1 VNTKEAIDRL
11 ADALTGADDDL
22 QQAIAVLREA
32 NAKKPLV
39 IVVRDPDYDNEY
51 ATFGG
56 EVETYDIDC
65 GRSDLDAEDEATM
78 WAGSHLI
85 AAMELRDEGRIDAAE
100 YIEEAVSNH
109 VDEDIFKE
117 AREEAKADY
126 EQMKTNNTDDKE

>member
-1 VNTKEAIDRL
+1 MNAKEAIDRL
-11 ADALTGADDDL
+11 DDAMTDADDDL
-22 QQAIAVLREA
+22 REAIAVLLEDQ
-32 NAKKPLV
+32 AKKPLV
-39 IVVRDPDYDNEY
+39 IVIRDPDYDNEY

-65 GRSDLDAEDEATM
+65 GRMDLDAEDEATM

-85 AAMELRDEGRIDAAE
+85 AALELRDQGRIDAAE

-109 VDEDIFKE
+109 VDDEILKE

-126 EQMKTNNTDDKE
+126 EQMKTTNTDDKE